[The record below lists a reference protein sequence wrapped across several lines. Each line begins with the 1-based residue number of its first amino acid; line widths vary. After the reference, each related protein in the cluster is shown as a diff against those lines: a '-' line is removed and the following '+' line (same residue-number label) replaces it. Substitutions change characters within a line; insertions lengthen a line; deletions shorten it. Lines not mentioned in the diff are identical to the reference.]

1 MLLINGINLN
11 KSFAGDVLFENVS
24 FNVYDSDKI
33 GFVGVNGAGKS
44 TLFKILTGI
53 MNYDSGDI
61 TRSKDL
67 KIGYLEQHPVS
78 NDEATIMDEIM
89 TVFSEVID
97 IETQFSEINM
107 DIELQNGDINSLIKR
122 QANLQERFIELDGAY
137 YKSKIKSVLTGLGFT
152 EDDFYTPMGKLSGGQ
167 KTRVELC
174 KILLS
179 DTNLLLLDEPT
190 NHLDIDSVEW
200 LEDFLSSY
208 QGAFIVISHDR
219 FFLDRVTEK
228 TFELE
233 NKHLRSFDGCYSEY
247 VAQREI
253 EKITEQRN
261 YDYTVKEIHRLE
273 QVIEQQ
279 RVWKKKKNKKTH
291 TLDNTR
297 KAIERLQNNLV
308 EPEKGPASMRFRF
321 KACPGGAN
329 NVLQTENLS
338 MSFGGNKLF
347 ENVNIHVKKGEK
359 VFLLGPN
366 GCGKTTLIRIL
377 MEQCQP
383 TSGKYKIGENI
394 LVGYYD
400 QLNENVDRDKTVINE
415 ICDAYPALTQTEA
428 RSALALLLFRGED
441 VFKDVK
447 SLSGGE
453 LARLVLTKLL
463 LNQVNLLIMDEPT
476 NHLDIISRE
485 ALEKALFDYDG
496 TMFMVSHDRYFINKL
511 ADRILYLTPNG
522 IIDYAGNYDDYI
534 NGRQELVEEVKA
546 DRTVSEG
553 YLDYKE
559 KKRLESQKRKIYNR
573 YEKVEKLIEENDLK
587 IDELTKECED
597 PKIASNYVKLTEL
610 TNSIEEIRT
619 QQDELMAEWEELQI
633 QIDEYESIEK
643 GD

>member
-1 MLLINGINLN
+1 MLLINGTNLN
-11 KSFAGDVLFENVS
+11 KSFAGEPLFSNVS
-24 FNVYDSDKI
+24 FNVYDNDKI

-44 TLFKILTGI
+44 TLFKIINGI
-53 MNYDSGDI
+53 MSYDSGDI
-61 TRSKDL
+61 IKNKDL
-67 KIGYLEQHPVS
+67 KIGYLEQHPVA
-78 NDEATIMDEIM
+78 NEDATIMDEIM

-97 IETQFSEINM
+97 IETTLAEVNA
-107 DIELQNGDINSLIKR
+107 DIEYQRGDIDSLIRR
-122 QANLQERFIELDGAY
+122 QADLQERFIALDGAF
-137 YKSKIKSVLTGLGFT
+137 YKSKIKSVLTGLGFS

-190 NHLDIDSVEW
+190 NHLDIESVEW
-200 LEDFLSSY
+200 LEDFLMSY
-208 QGAFIVISHDR
+208 PGAFIVISHDR

-233 NKHLRSFDGCYSEY
+233 NKKLRSFDGSYSEY

-253 EKITEQRN
+253 EKVTEQRN
-261 YDYTVKEIHRLE
+261 YDYTTREIHRLE

-297 KAIERLQNNLV
+297 KVIERLQRNLV
-308 EPEKGPASMRFRF
+308 VPEKGPASMRFKF

-329 NVLQTENLS
+329 NVLVTENLG
-338 MSFGGNKLF
+338 MSFEGNKLF
-347 ENVNIHVKKGEK
+347 ENVNTHIKKGEK

-377 MEQCQP
+377 MEQYQQ
-383 TSGKYKIGENI
+383 TAGKYKIGDNI
-394 LVGYYD
+394 QVGYYD
-400 QLNENVDRDKTVINE
+400 QLNENVDREKTVINE
-415 ICDAYPALTQTEA
+415 ICDTYPALTQTEA
-428 RSALALLLFRGED
+428 RSALALFLFCGED

-463 LNQVNLLIMDEPT
+463 LDQVNLLIMDEPT

-485 ALEKALFDYDG
+485 ALEKALIDYDG
-496 TMFMVSHDRYFINKL
+496 TMLMVSHDRYFINKI

-522 IIDYAGNYDDYI
+522 IVEYEGNYDDYL
-534 NGRQELVEEVKA
+534 NGRQEVAEEVSVE
-546 DRTVSEG
+546 RVVSEG
-553 YLDYKE
+553 ALDYKE
-559 KKRLESQKRKIYNR
+559 KKRLESQRRKILNR
-573 YEKVEKLIEENDLK
+573 FAKVEELIEANDKK
-587 IDELTKECED
+587 IDEFTKECED
-597 PKIASNYVKLTEL
+597 PKYATDYVKLTEF
-610 TNSIEEIRT
+610 TNAIEALRAE
-619 QQDELMAEWEELQI
+619 QDALMEEWEELQMT
-633 QIDEYESIEK
+633 IE
-643 GD
+643 DLPQ